1 MFKSTT
7 RALALSLL
15 LCLIAPM
22 MAQVCVPVPVPGTSI
37 TQSTLDEL
45 RKRGTLAPGVSA
57 FASLEAFAMAFG
69 GSLPY
74 IPTNAADN
82 KFWADFTP
90 GPDYVTVDGSLD
102 TADGATWSDYSMV
115 VYGRTVAQFYQDRA
129 KAKDPV
135 FRRIPRFKRFAS
147 SEPGQMN
154 MMLGVGKPGPRTI
167 TVGEAPY
174 PLARLMDDPVGP
186 VEGGKRWSWATNHI
200 LRFNPDSGQVETCDY
215 QAYSQAF
222 PIVTT
227 VSVGGNGGGS
237 IRIRGLSN
245 EAFLQA
251 VGAAIFGGGDAA
263 ARVQSILNLL
273 EVK

>member
-1 MFKSTT
+1 MQKLIT

-15 LCLIAPM
+15 FCLIAP
-22 MAQVCVPVPVPGTSI
+22 AQVCVPVPTAGTSI
-37 TQSTLDEL
+37 TQGTLDEL
-45 RKRGTLAPGVSA
+45 KKRGALAPGISA

-74 IPTNAADN
+74 IPSNASEN

-102 TADGATWSDYSMV
+102 TTDAATWSDYSMV

-129 KAKDPV
+129 KAKDPI
-135 FRRIPRFKRFAS
+135 FRRIPRFKRFS
-147 SEPGQMN
+147 SGEPGQMN
-154 MMLGVGKPGPRTI
+154 MLLGVGKPGPRTV

-186 VEGGKRWSWATNHI
+186 VEGGKRWSWATNHL
-200 LRFNPDSGQVETCDY
+200 LRFHPDTGQVEACDY
-215 QAYSQAF
+215 QAYSQAY

-227 VSVGGNGGGS
+227 VSVGSPAGGS
-237 IRIRGLSN
+237 IRVRGLSN

-251 VGAAIFGGGDAA
+251 VGAALFGGGDAA
-263 ARVQSILNLL
+263 ARVQAILNLL

>member
-1 MFKSTT
+1 MIKAIQ
-7 RALALSLL
+7 RASALLLL
-15 LCLIAPM
+15 LCLLSP
-22 MAQVCVPVPVPGTSI
+22 AQVCVPVPTPGTTI
-37 TQSTLDEL
+37 TQGTLDEL
-45 RKRGTLAPGVSA
+45 KKRAVLAPGVSA
-57 FASLEAFAMAFG
+57 FASLESFAMALG

-74 IPTNAADN
+74 IPQGAAEN

-102 TADGATWSDYSMV
+102 TADVATWSDYSMS
-115 VYGRTVAQFYQDRA
+115 VYGRTIAQFYQDRA

-135 FRRIPRFKRFAS
+135 FRRIPKFKRFTSGEAS
-147 SEPGQMN
+147 VMN
-154 MMLGVGKPGPRTI
+154 MLLGVGKPGPRT
-167 TVGEAPY
+167 VSFGEAPY

-186 VEGGKRWSWATNHI
+186 LEGKRWSWATNHI
-200 LRFNPDSGQVETCDY
+200 LRFHPDTGQVEACDY
-215 QAYSQAF
+215 QAYGQAF
-222 PIVTT
+222 PIITT
-227 VSVGGNGGGS
+227 VSVGGGGSGS